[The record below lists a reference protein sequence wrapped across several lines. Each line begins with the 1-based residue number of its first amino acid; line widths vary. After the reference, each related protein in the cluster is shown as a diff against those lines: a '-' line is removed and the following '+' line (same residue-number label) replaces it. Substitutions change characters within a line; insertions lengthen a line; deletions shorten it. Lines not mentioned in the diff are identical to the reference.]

1 LARFIETLR
10 SSAEDSHEMNPF
22 PRLPLLLALCSAAC
36 GEPDPEVGELDGRPS
51 IVLVT
56 VDTLRAD
63 HLGCYGYFRETS
75 PTLDALS
82 EESLLFERCI
92 SPMATTLPSH
102 LSLFTGLW
110 PHQHGYVANTG
121 AVVTPFAPSTGRQP
135 ISSVLARAGY
145 TTAAFVSGPTVS
157 RPTGIHAG
165 FEHFDEHE
173 AKSARTFEERS
184 RPAAETVSRAVRW
197 LRDEAAPDE
206 PVFLWVHI
214 WDPHEPNIPDP
225 THEVFEAD
233 ARLDELLAERR
244 VDVGELQELD
254 SVQLRRLLDAEFAKR
269 APVDSDSERLE
280 VNEALLRSLYDRYD
294 ADVLATDAAVATLLG
309 ALQETERWDE
319 TIFCFTADH
328 GQSLGQHAW
337 LEHGT
342 ITHENVHVPLLMRF
356 PGEAITQPR
365 TISRTVSLVDVFPT
379 ILARIDLDSSA
390 EFYSQAAGLDALSP
404 SFDRPF
410 ALSQRSVR
418 PTRWGSELRFALSDE
433 RYRWYHIPGGEE
445 ELYDLEAD
453 PGELHDL
460 AERDPA
466 RCDSFRSVLQ
476 GVLSDRAY
484 TLPVGSPDDASRLFL
499 EQLEAFGYTG
509 SKD

>member
-1 LARFIETLR
+1 
-10 SSAEDSHEMNPF
+10 MNPLQ
-22 PRLPLLLALCSAAC
+22 RLPILLALCSAAC
-36 GEPDPEVGELDGRPS
+36 GEPEPKVGKITSRPN

-82 EESLLFERCI
+82 EESVLFERCL

-121 AVVTPFAPSTGRQP
+121 AVVSPFIPSAGRQP
-135 ISSVLARAGY
+135 ISSVLSRAGY

-165 FEHFDEHE
+165 FDHFDEHE
-173 AKSARTFEERS
+173 AKSARTFAERS
-184 RPAAETVSRAVRW
+184 RPAAETVERAVNW
-197 LRDEAAPDE
+197 LREEAPTEE
-206 PVFLWVHI
+206 PIFLWVHI
-214 WDPHEPNIPDP
+214 WDPHEPNIPDA
-225 THEVFEAD
+225 THEIFKAD
-233 ARLDELLAERR
+233 ASLDTLLAERR
-244 VDVGELQELD
+244 VDVEELQELD
-254 SVQLRRLLDAEFAKR
+254 AVQLRRLLDAEFAKR
-269 APVDSDSERLE
+269 APRDGDAKRLE
-280 VNEALLRSLYDRYD
+280 VNEAMIRSLYDRYD
-294 ADVLATDAAVATLLG
+294 ADVLATDAAVATLLS
-309 ALQETERWDE
+309 ALRETERWEE

-342 ITHENVHVPLLMRF
+342 ITHENVHVPLLMHF
-356 PGEAITQPR
+356 PGDTTTQPR
-365 TISRTVSLVDVFPT
+365 AISRTVSLVDVFPT
-379 ILARIDLDSSA
+379 ILARLNLDSSA
-390 EFYSQAAGLDALSP
+390 EFYSQAAGLDALNP

-418 PTRWGSELRFALSDE
+418 PTRWGAELRFALSDD
-433 RYRWYHIPGGEE
+433 RYRWYHVPGGAD

-453 PGELHDL
+453 PGELINL
-460 AERDPA
+460 AEEDPA
-466 RCDSFRSVLQ
+466 RCASFRSTLQ
-476 GVLSDRAY
+476 GVLTDRAY
-484 TLPVGSPDDASRLFL
+484 TLPEGSPDDASRLFL

-509 SKD
+509 KSE